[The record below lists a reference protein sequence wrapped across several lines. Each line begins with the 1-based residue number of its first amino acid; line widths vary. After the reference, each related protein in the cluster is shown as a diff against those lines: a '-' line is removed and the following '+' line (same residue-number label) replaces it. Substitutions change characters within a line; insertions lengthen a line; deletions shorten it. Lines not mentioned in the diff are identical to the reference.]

1 MTPFDW
7 GEYLTLALRL
17 ANEQDEASRR
27 SAISRAYYACYG
39 LAATYALSQGFSHT
53 VVTHDRVW
61 EWYLRLDDPSGGRIN
76 ELGKRIKDRR
86 LAADYRAHDDIVAT
100 QARIVC
106 GWANELVTL
115 LQSLPEDLESSSQPH
130 VSPRR

>member
-1 MTPFDW
+1 MTAFEW

-17 ANEQDEASRR
+17 ANEPDEASRR

-39 LAATYALSQGFSHT
+39 IAASYALSRGFPHS

-86 LAADYRAHDDIVAT
+86 VVADYRANDDRIAT
-100 QARIVC
+100 QARAVC
-106 GWANELVTL
+106 GWTDELLALLRALPDASRPQPTIDAASVT
-115 LQSLPEDLESSSQPH
+115 
-130 VSPRR
+130 